1 MISVKSEA
9 NTGLV
14 LDGIKVIHGVERYR
28 PRDKSPKIGKGEHF
42 LTFHPDLKQNWI
54 LTDPKGDIL
63 RSYNTSDLRVSLVW
77 RSVCFKSEQE
87 MESWDPKMPPKIDGK
102 EILQTLENDLR
113 KKGVIQENEA
123 RPEPVDFAIMLIDNY
138 VKYPFDSKAWFPLN
152 YCTLPEILKT
162 YPVIY
167 NWSKTILSPLCR

>member
-1 MISVKSEA
+1 
-9 NTGLV
+9 
-14 LDGIKVIHGVERYR
+14 
-28 PRDKSPKIGKGEHF
+28 
-42 LTFHPDLKQNWI
+42 
-54 LTDPKGDIL
+54 
-63 RSYNTSDLRVSLVW
+63 
-77 RSVCFKSEQE
+77 